1 MLNIAVLISGSGSNL
16 QRLIDECKNKK
27 INGNIKLV
35 ISNKENVYGLKRA
48 NNENIKNL
56 YINDEEDI
64 KNELKKENIDLIVL
78 AGFLKILSKDF
89 IKEYKNKIINIHPSL
104 IPSFCGKGYYGM
116 KVHQAV
122 IQKGVK
128 ISGATVHFVNEIAD
142 EGPIIMQK
150 TVEVSTKDNKES
162 LAKKVLEIE
171 HEILPYVVKKFC
183 EGNIIINDDERVDI
197 ID

>member
-16 QRLIDECKNKK
+16 QRLIDECKNNN

-35 ISNKENVYGLKRA
+35 ISNKENVYGLQRA
-48 NNENIKNL
+48 KEENIKNL

-116 KVHQAV
+116 KVHEAV
-122 IQKGVK
+122 IKKGVK

-150 TVEVSTKDNKES
+150 TVEVDINDSKES
-162 LAKKVLEIE
+162 VAKKVLEVE
-171 HEILPYVVKKFC
+171 HEILPYVVKQFC
-183 EGNIIINDDERVDI
+183 EGNIIINEDERVDI
-197 ID
+197 IG